1 MPKCIVPMVRT
12 LGYLF
17 NRGIGNLTIAAVIV
31 AAAFVL
37 VRPHLGPYAPT
48 VDGAAESDERGGSG
62 VVIRSEAV
70 CWWLPRTLIDI
81 KQRELNAS
89 AAPTHHELKAALEGR
104 RQENL
109 WYAVTIRGHQVNG
122 GVTEITC
129 MRHPYREPE
138 WFQELVDGL
147 ATATVTPHHE
157 LTGGECAA
165 VVHILEANMSEQ
177 EFVEALRERHA
188 R

>member
-1 MPKCIVPMVRT
+1 MPKWIVPMVRT
-12 LGYLF
+12 LSYLF
-17 NRGIGNLTIAAVIV
+17 NRGIRNLTIAAVIA

-37 VRPHLGPYAPT
+37 VRPDLGPYAPT
-48 VDGAAESDERGGSG
+48 VDGAAKSDEPGGSG

-70 CWWLPRTLIDI
+70 RWWLPRTLIDI

-109 WYAVTIRGHQVNG
+109 WYTVTIRGHQANG
-122 GVTEITC
+122 GAADITF
-129 MRHPYREPE
+129 MRHPCREPE
-138 WFQELVDGL
+138 WFQELVDVL
-147 ATATVTPHHE
+147 ATATVTPHHN
-157 LTGGECAA
+157 LTAGECAA
-165 VVHILEANMSEQ
+165 IVHIVEANMSEQ
-177 EFVEALRERHA
+177 EFVEALRKRHA